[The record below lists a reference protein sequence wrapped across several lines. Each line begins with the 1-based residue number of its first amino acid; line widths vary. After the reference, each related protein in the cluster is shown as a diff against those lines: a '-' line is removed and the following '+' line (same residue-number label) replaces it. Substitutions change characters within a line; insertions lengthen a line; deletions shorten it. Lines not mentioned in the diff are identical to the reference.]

1 MNISKALKQGPPRKR
16 GATCTIA
23 LILSTLD
30 SVEGDAL
37 RAMLTDSRWG
47 SVAIADLLTE
57 NGYPIAN
64 YTVNTH
70 RRGGC
75 ACQRRG
81 VL

>member
-1 MNISKALKQGPPRKR
+1 MSISKALQQGPPRKR
-16 GATCTIA
+16 GTTCTIA
-23 LILSTLD
+23 LILSDLD
-30 SVEGDAL
+30 KVEGDAL
-37 RAMLTDSRWG
+37 RAMLTDERWG
-47 SVAIADLLTE
+47 SVAIAELLSE
-57 NGYPIAN
+57 NDHPIAN